1 MVVGCLDE
9 QDCDRM
15 QGTKYEYKT
24 ITLKLRGSGLFGLKK
39 VDDFEL
45 TLCQQGREGWRYV
58 DTLSE
63 TGVYG
68 EVGQIKLIFERE
80 LKA

>member
-1 MVVGCLDE
+1 M
-9 QDCDRM
+9 
-15 QGTKYEYKT
+15 TKYEYKT
-24 ITLKLRGSGLFGLKK
+24 ITLKLKGAGLFSLKK
-39 VDDFEL
+39 ADNFEQ
-45 TLCQQGREGWRYV
+45 TLSEHGRQGWRYV

-80 LKA
+80 LEV